1 MRLRRPALRRC
12 PVASVLA
19 PAHRRACEPYG
30 WRWPAGSRSTAATL
44 SSAARARSATVCPIG
59 PSRSRSRRRRS
70 PLQIGRGRMTRRLGW
85 RTIQG
90 SRSGTRA
97 EYRFAPG
104 CRAQSRRT
112 GPHRTPATAYQG
124 HNEFVNLRDARMS
137 KSRGGTAA
145 GAPRRRLPRSGL
157 ARTGPRDHRR
167 PRGGR
172 RRRAAGDHH
181 LRPARPAARHLGLQH
196 LRRLPLP
203 PCRCRPGTRLS
214 NQRLRRRSHHPHALN
229 CPRRQT
235 LTFKPP

>member
-44 SSAARARSATVCPIG
+44 SSAARARSAIVCPIG
-59 PSRSRSRRRRS
+59 PSR
-70 PLQIGRGRMTRRLGW
+70 
-85 RTIQG
+85 

-203 PCRCRPGTRLS
+203 PCRCRPGTRPG
-214 NQRLRRRSHHPHALN
+214 NRRPRRRSHHPHALN

-235 LTFKPP
+235 LTFKPRSPHRWAPRRSSVAVWLARRA